1 MYNNHTSVGEPSSS
15 KYVPTE
21 DTSLI
26 RKDKASSYDHEQP
39 EEQETYGTIEEPT
52 IYDED
57 TSQNKELC
65 TYIIIFI
72 TTLITILIFFILWFI
87 PSFAERTVKESVQFK
102 FQTASIINVTQENTM
117 SMHVSGQIQLDPSL
131 YAWSNRLTT
140 LLGTVD
146 ISPSQLEV
154 IHSDQTM
161 GTIDLP
167 ALSLN
172 ASSAVTEFDFI
183 TQFIIQDSHAF
194 MTFCKQA
201 VQARIVT
208 WHIQGPLSVSIGWVP
223 WHPSV
228 DLNKDIHLEGMNGL
242 TKTEMQSLSFPGA
255 HPLGGVAISGT
266 VGLYNPSNVL
276 SLRLGDID
284 FGIYIPGPEKD
295 TQIAIVRAVNANLI
309 GNQMNYFNV
318 TGRTLPITSDA
329 ESIMSSFLTQYLH
342 GESSLVHVR
351 GSSFGPDPNQPTH
364 TPGWL
369 REALEAITIQVP
381 FPGASETDLI
391 QKLELS
397 NIKIDFSSLGDPL
410 ISADAV
416 AYLKQPKEIEFDL
429 DVQKI
434 LPTVYLYLNQ
444 ESLHPFAV
452 VKPNEPCPAQTQ
464 KIDDH
469 KLMVTSKIEKA
480 PFKVLPGGQKDFE
493 EFLNRVFHE
502 KNGRVY
508 MQGSS
513 DAQVES
519 AFGHLTVQNLQ
530 FQGSLDIQ
538 GMQGLKDPEVTS
550 VSLVRGYQDAL
561 EINTTLKI
569 HNPSN
574 AAVNLGD
581 INMVLLFEGHPVG
594 NATVRL
600 LSLKAG
606 EASDLKVSAWLEA
619 NNTYANDFIGRYIST
634 GIGKQSNVNLTISG
648 DHPNA
653 TRSKFI
659 RSLIRGLVFHIPVP
673 PFDKDPLLIDCQM
686 NILSSTIVMSLS
698 NPFPGI
704 TMTINNIHALAS
716 YEIYDIGS
724 IAADFED
731 KSQGWK
737 EGPMVLPG
745 PLCHPACQGI
755 VVESEKIPVMTKK
768 LGFEAIKK
776 ALGGSIVVSVESR
789 VGVMLDDYRLDD
801 L

>member
-1 MYNNHTSVGEPSSS
+1 M
-15 KYVPTE
+15 
-21 DTSLI
+21 D
-26 RKDKASSYDHEQP
+26 
-39 EEQETYGTIEEPT
+39 
-52 IYDED
+52 
-57 TSQNKELC
+57 
-65 TYIIIFI
+65 
-72 TTLITILIFFILWFI
+72 
-87 PSFAERTVKESVQFK
+87 
-102 FQTASIINVTQENTM
+102 
-117 SMHVSGQIQLDPSL
+117 
-131 YAWSNRLTT
+131 
-140 LLGTVD
+140 
-146 ISPSQLEV
+146 
-154 IHSDQTM
+154 
-161 GTIDLP
+161 
-167 ALSLN
+167 
-172 ASSAVTEFDFI
+172 
-183 TQFIIQDSHAF
+183 
-194 MTFCKQA
+194 
-201 VQARIVT
+201 
-208 WHIQGPLSVSIGWVP
+208 
-223 WHPSV
+223 
-228 DLNKDIHLEGMNGL
+228 GL

-284 FGIYIPGPEKD
+284 FGIYLPGPEKD

-351 GSSFGPDPNQPTH
+351 GSSFGPDPNRPTH

-469 KLMVTSKIEKA
+469 KLMVTSKMEKA

-519 AFGHLTVQNLQ
+519 AFGHLNVQNLQ

-561 EINTTLKI
+561 EISTTLKI

-606 EASDLKVSAWLEA
+606 EASDLEVSAWLEA

-634 GIGKQSNVNLTISG
+634 GK
-648 DHPNA
+648 
-653 TRSKFI
+653 
-659 RSLIRGLVFHIPVP
+659 
-673 PFDKDPLLIDCQM
+673 
-686 NILSSTIVMSLS
+686 
-698 NPFPGI
+698 
-704 TMTINNIHALAS
+704 
-716 YEIYDIGS
+716 
-724 IAADFED
+724 
-731 KSQGWK
+731 
-737 EGPMVLPG
+737 
-745 PLCHPACQGI
+745 
-755 VVESEKIPVMTKK
+755 EKI
-768 LGFEAIKK
+768 
-776 ALGGSIVVSVESR
+776 
-789 VGVMLDDYRLDD
+789 
-801 L
+801 